1 MFFKKAAILLYT
13 HSPSIDYVNWKIS
26 EQIQNFLN
34 IQYNVRTKLK
44 NNKILTNKVYL
55 VRTQHKCGDRLDTF

>member
-1 MFFKKAAILLYT
+1 MFFKKAAILLYIQ
-13 HSPSIDYVNWKIS
+13 HPSIDYVNWKIS

-34 IQYNVRTKLK
+34 IQYNVRIKLK

-55 VRTQHKCGDRLDTF
+55 VSTQCKCGDGLDTF